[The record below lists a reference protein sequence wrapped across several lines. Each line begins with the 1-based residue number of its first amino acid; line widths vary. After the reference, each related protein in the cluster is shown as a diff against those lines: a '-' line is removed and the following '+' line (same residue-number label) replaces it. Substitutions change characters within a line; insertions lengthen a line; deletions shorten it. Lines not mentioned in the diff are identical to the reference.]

1 MGDLCPPSIQFNMD
15 ENKEKTISEEIVET
29 PKPKKSELIKEQIAL
44 EKQYTTESNAMIEQ
58 TYSVKVGTKSSF
70 DRLMKY
76 IEHDAEF
83 DHSTATGI
91 ALLFSN
97 LKQQKPFTRDAE
109 WNGSILL
116 KTSSCLV
123 LWKSLMSFK
132 GKGFYEAKSFLE
144 TIQLIGPELS
154 KAVNI
159 IDEKNVALRGLHSRL
174 NEIDNILDSGEFEND
189 LTEEEEKALLEE
201 SASVIKTEQEIENEV
216 NPEVNA

>member
-1 MGDLCPPSIQFNMD
+1 MA
-15 ENKEKTISEEIVET
+15 KEKENMTEEVVS
-29 PKPKKSELIKEQIAL
+29 KPKKSDLIKEQVDL
-44 EKQYTTESNAMIEQ
+44 EKQYTTESAAMLEQ
-58 TYSVKVGTKSSF
+58 TYSVKVGTKSNF
-70 DRLMKY
+70 EKLIKY
-76 IEHDAEF
+76 IEHDVEF

-97 LKQQKPFTRDAE
+97 LKQQKPFTREHD

-123 LWKSLMSFK
+123 LWKSLMSYK
-132 GKGFYEAKSFLE
+132 GKGFYEAKAFLE
-144 TIQLIGPELS
+144 MIQLIGPELS
-154 KAVNI
+154 NAVKT
-159 IDEKNVALRGLHSRL
+159 IDEKNVALRGLHNRL

-201 SASVIKTEQEIENEV
+201 SKNVIKTEHAIEDEV